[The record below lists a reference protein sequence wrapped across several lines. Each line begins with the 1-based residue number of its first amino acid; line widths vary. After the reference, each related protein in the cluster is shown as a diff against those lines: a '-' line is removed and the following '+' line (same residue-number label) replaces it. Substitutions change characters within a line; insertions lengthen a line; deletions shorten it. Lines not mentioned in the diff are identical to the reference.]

1 MARHHHHLTSSPS
14 TPAEAPPVEPTGP
27 QTFAHVVMGGHIT
40 PRTAPPGNVVRK
52 DGASKAQDAF
62 MAVASSGD
70 RIQPPPAVRYP
81 EDYSFARDAM
91 RLQKHD
97 DLVAQSAPALA
108 ADVLRRRKERDANL
122 GQPSPAG
129 TPSEK
134 RGSWW
139 SRVRDR
145 LARLAG
151 NK

>member
-1 MARHHHHLTSSPS
+1 MRSHSHHLTRGPS
-14 TPAEAPPVEPTGP
+14 TPAEAPPREPTAVEVA
-27 QTFAHVVMGGHIT
+27 AHVIMGGHIT
-40 PRTAPPGNVVRK
+40 PRAGDPARLVRTP
-52 DGASKAQDAF
+52 GASQHQDVF

-70 RIQPPPAVRYP
+70 RIQHPPAVRYP
-81 EDYSFARDAM
+81 EDYSFAREAM
-91 RLQKHD
+91 RQQKHD

-129 TPSEK
+129 TTSEK

-139 SRVRDR
+139 SRV
-145 LARLAG
+145 LAKLKG